1 MGRWTSM
8 RQLFWCSLVMDVETL
23 NPDPLPPA
31 DTTSNVPTSG
41 RRGLEFARSADHRK
55 SWVQSI
61 SFTVNSFFY
70 VFSLLQSADLVDSP
84 PFLRHSETWCL
95 SDVILQSSSLIGS
108 TQECPKRLKVK
119 AYLNSS
125 KNVVNL
131 FGVFYTTNSSD
142 CAWTCLWA
150 RCDSEKNAWL
160 AICRIDRYD
169 FQSQKWQGNSTC
181 CCCCCCCSCCLLNQ
195 CIHGCLGCVTIALLG
210 SDFLCTEQRRYCMLP
225 TTIAGNLHWL
235 SYVQVCPHCLS
246 VNKSEWCSGAGICSY
261 QQFIKPD

>member
-23 NPDPLPPA
+23 NPDPFPPA

-119 AYLNSS
+119 ADLNNS
-125 KNVVNL
+125 KIVVNL
-131 FGVFYTTNSSD
+131 FGVFYTTQIVQIVHGHVFERGVTLRRTLGWRFAELIGMIFRAKNGRAIPHAAVVVVVVLAVYWINVYMVVSD
-142 CAWTCLWA
+142 VWPSHCWA
-150 RCDSEKNAWL
+150 LIFYAQSKG
-160 AICRIDRYD
+160 AIV
-169 FQSQKWQGNSTC
+169 C
-181 CCCCCCCSCCLLNQ
+181 CPRQ
-195 CIHGCLGCVTIALLG
+195 
-210 SDFLCTEQRRYCMLP
+210 
-225 TTIAGNLHWL
+225 
-235 SYVQVCPHCLS
+235 
-246 VNKSEWCSGAGICSY
+246 
-261 QQFIKPD
+261 